1 MAGPIR
7 GAPASCSAASRAFDI
22 HTNRVYARSVN
33 KRINIVLPASTVAVL
48 DKVAPKGN
56 RSALIDQAVRHYVR
70 TRSLQNLRDRLKEEA
85 LTNAGRDLA
94 MAAEWFPMEEEAW
107 HLAQNQKKK
116 E

>member
-1 MAGPIR
+1 
-7 GAPASCSAASRAFDI
+7 
-22 HTNRVYARSVN
+22 VYAQDVN

-70 TRSLQNLRDRLKEEA
+70 TRSRQNLRERLKEEA
-85 LTNAGRDLA
+85 LTNTQRDVA
-94 MAAEWFPMEEEAW
+94 MTAEWFPMEEEAW
-107 HLAQNQKKK
+107 QLARGQKKK